1 MRVGNHVGRAGHT
14 EIMRK
19 MEGQTRYLG
28 VTETI
33 PNSD

>member
-1 MRVGNHVGRAGHT
+1 MWVGNHGGRAGHT

-28 VTETI
+28 ITETI
-33 PNSD
+33 PNFD